1 MFTFTNMALLTS
13 DTPLSAALEQHPT
26 LIPLVSRF
34 GIRLGLGDKS
44 VAAVCADHQID
55 AGFML
60 TLMNTYLFEE
70 YFPEQ
75 KLKSFHVS
83 QLVDYLSK
91 TNAYY
96 LHYQLPNIER
106 HLGSLI
112 ASGGAGNR
120 NLALLGKFFAGF
132 KQSLTAAIDYDTH
145 EWFPYCLALS
155 GGNAANGAKK
165 VPVSGVSDGEEED
178 PAVSQLR
185 DMRNIMVR
193 HLSGEYNDNLA
204 YAVIFAVGSIE
215 RDIRQHNRIRNR
227 ILTPVID
234 ALCRG

>member
-1 MFTFTNMALLTS
+1 MALLTS
-13 DTPLSAALEQHPT
+13 DTPLSAALEQYPT
-26 LIPLVSRF
+26 LIPLISRF
-34 GIRLGLGDKS
+34 GIRLGLGDKT
-44 VAAVCADHQID
+44 VAAVCAEHGID
-55 AGFML
+55 TGFML

-83 QLVDYLSK
+83 QIVDYLSK

-112 ASGGAGNR
+112 ASGGAGNK
-120 NLALLGKFFAGF
+120 NLALLGQFFARF
-132 KQSLTAAIDYDTH
+132 KESLTAAIEYDTR
-145 EWFPYCLALS
+145 EWFPYCLALT
-155 GGNAANGAKK
+155 GGEAPETGKNIPIPVAAE
-165 VPVSGVSDGEEED
+165 GVAED
-178 PAVSQLR
+178 PAVSQLCDLR
-185 DMRNIMVR
+185 SIMVR
-193 HLSGEYNDNLA
+193 HLGGEYNDNLA

-227 ILTPVID
+227 VLTPIIS
-234 ALCRG
+234 ALCRA

>member
-1 MFTFTNMALLTS
+1 MALLTS

-34 GIRLGLGDKS
+34 GIRLGLGEKS
-44 VAAVCADHQID
+44 VAAVCAEHGID

-112 ASGGAGNR
+112 ASGGAGNK
-120 NLALLGKFFAGF
+120 NLALLGKFFSSF
-132 KQSLTAAIDYDTH
+132 KQSLTDSIDYDTR
-145 EWFPYCLALS
+145 EWFPYCLAVSSGDAAGEIKNVPIPVTS
-155 GGNAANGAKK
+155 GGEG
-165 VPVSGVSDGEEED
+165 ED

-185 DMRNIMVR
+185 DLRSIMVR

-227 ILTPVID
+227 VLTPVID

>member
-1 MFTFTNMALLTS
+1 MALLTF
-13 DTPLSAALEQHPT
+13 DTPLSAALEQYPT

-44 VAAVCADHQID
+44 VAAVCAEHGID

-60 TLMNTYLFEE
+60 TLINTYLFEE

-120 NLALLGKFFAGF
+120 NLALLGKFFASF
-132 KQSLTAAIDYDTH
+132 KQSLTDSIDYDTR

-155 GGNAANGAKK
+155 GGEVQGRDRI
-165 VPVSGVSDGEEED
+165 VPVAADITDGD

>member
-1 MFTFTNMALLTS
+1 MALLTS

-34 GIRLGLGDKS
+34 GVRLGLGEKS
-44 VAAVCADHQID
+44 VAAVCAEHGID

-60 TLMNTYLFEE
+60 ALMNTYLFDE

-83 QLVDYLSK
+83 QIVDYLSK
-91 TNAYY
+91 TNGFY
-96 LHYQLPNIER
+96 LHAQLPNIER

-112 ASGGAGNR
+112 ASGEGENKD
-120 NLALLGKFFAGF
+120 LALIGQFFGKF
-132 KQSLTAAIDYDTH
+132 KESLTAAIAYDTR

-155 GGNAANGAKK
+155 SDDTAALA
-165 VPVSGVSDGEEED
+165 VLQAPAIPDAQEDD
-178 PAVSQLR
+178 PAVSLLR
-185 DMRNIMVR
+185 DLRSIMVR
-193 HLSGEYNDNLA
+193 HLSGQYNDNLA
-204 YAVIFAVGSIE
+204 YAVIFAIGSIE

-227 ILTPVID
+227 ILTPIIS

>member
-1 MFTFTNMALLTS
+1 MFTFTDMALLTP

-55 AGFML
+55 ARFML

-75 KLKSFHVS
+75 QLKSFHVS

-96 LHYQLPNIER
+96 LHSQLPNIER

-112 ASGGAGNR
+112 ASGGAENR

-132 KQSLTAAIDYDTH
+132 KQSLTDSIDYDTR

-155 GGNAANGAKK
+155 A
-165 VPVSGVSDGEEED
+165 GEVEGRDRIAPTAPDTADDD

-185 DMRNIMVR
+185 DMRSIMVR

>member
-1 MFTFTNMALLTS
+1 MALLTFEM
-13 DTPLSAALEQHPT
+13 PLSAALEQHPT

-44 VAAVCADHQID
+44 VAAVCAEHGID
-55 AGFML
+55 PGFML

-83 QLVDYLSK
+83 QIVDYLTK

-96 LHYQLPNIER
+96 LQSQLPNIER

-112 ASGGAGNR
+112 ASGEGENK
-120 NLALLGKFFAGF
+120 NLALIGKFFAKF
-132 KQSLTAAIDYDTH
+132 KQSLAASIEYDTK

-155 GGNAANGAKK
+155 SGAAAKGGYLCAQ
-165 VPVSGVSDGEEED
+165 VPEIPDGGEED
-178 PAVSQLR
+178 PAVSQLCDLR
-185 DMRNIMVR
+185 SIMVR
-193 HLSGEYNDNLA
+193 HLGGQYNDNLA
-204 YAVIFAVGSIE
+204 YAVIFAIGSIE

-227 ILTPVID
+227 ILTPIIS

>member
-1 MFTFTNMALLTS
+1 MALLTP
-13 DTPLSAALEQHPT
+13 DTPLSTALEQHST

-44 VAAVCADHQID
+44 VATVCAEYGID

-83 QLVDYLSK
+83 QIVDYLTK

-96 LHYQLPNIER
+96 LHSQLPNIER

-112 ASGGAGNR
+112 ASGEGENK
-120 NLALLGKFFAGF
+120 NLALIGRFFARF
-132 KQSLTAAIDYDTH
+132 
-145 EWFPYCLALS
+145 ERV
-155 GGNAANGAKK
+155 
-165 VPVSGVSDGEEED
+165 VPVLPGFEFGGCGAGRARACPAGSRHGRRGPCGESVAR
-178 PAVSQLR
+178 PAQHHGTPS
-185 DMRNIMVR
+185 VR
-193 HLSGEYNDNLA
+193 T
-204 YAVIFAVGSIE
+204 I
-215 RDIRQHNRIRNR
+215 
-227 ILTPVID
+227 
-234 ALCRG
+234 

>member
-1 MFTFTNMALLTS
+1 M
-13 DTPLSAALEQHPT
+13 PLSAALEQHPT

-44 VAAVCADHQID
+44 VAAVCAEHGID
-55 AGFML
+55 PGFML

-83 QLVDYLSK
+83 QIVDYLTK

-96 LHYQLPNIER
+96 LHSQLPNIER

-112 ASGGAGNR
+112 ASGEGENR
-120 NLALLGKFFAGF
+120 NLALIGKFFARF
-132 KQSLTAAIDYDTH
+132 KESLTASIGYDTN
-145 EWFPYCLALS
+145 EWFPFCLAVSS
-155 GGNAANGAKK
+155 GDRSEAESLC
-165 VPVSGVSDGEEED
+165 VPVRAIPGGDEED

-185 DMRNIMVR
+185 DLRSILVR
-193 HLSGEYNDNLA
+193 HLSGQYNDNLA
-204 YAVIFAVGSIE
+204 YAVIFAIGSIE

-227 ILTPVID
+227 ILTPIID

>member
-1 MFTFTNMALLTS
+1 MFIFTDMALLTS

-34 GIRLGLGDKS
+34 GIRLGLGEKS
-44 VAAVCADHQID
+44 VAAVCAEHGID

-112 ASGGAGNR
+112 ASGGAGNK
-120 NLALLGKFFAGF
+120 NLALLGQFFASF
-132 KQSLTAAIDYDTH
+132 KQSLTDSIDYDTR
-145 EWFPYCLALS
+145 EWFPYCLAVSS
-155 GGNAANGAKK
+155 GDVTGGTKK
-165 VPVSGVSDGEEED
+165 VTVPVTSDGGGED

-185 DMRNIMVR
+185 DLRSIMVR

-227 ILTPVID
+227 VLTPVID

>member
-1 MFTFTNMALLTS
+1 MALLTF
-13 DTPLSAALEQHPT
+13 DTPLSAALEQYPT
-26 LIPLVSRF
+26 LIPLISRF

-44 VAAVCADHQID
+44 VAAVCAEHGID

-60 TLMNTYLFEE
+60 ALMNTYLFEE

-83 QLVDYLSK
+83 QIVDYLSK

-106 HLGSLI
+106 HLRSLI
-112 ASGGAGNR
+112 ASGGAGNK
-120 NLALLGKFFAGF
+120 NLTLLGRFFTTF
-132 KQSLTAAIDYDTH
+132 QQSLTEAIEYDTR

-155 GGNAANGAKK
+155 NGEAVCVD
-165 VPVSGVSDGEEED
+165 VPVVPQPEDED

-185 DMRNIMVR
+185 DLISIMVR
-193 HLSGEYNDNLA
+193 HLGGEYNDNLA

-227 ILTPVID
+227 ILTPIIS